1 MRFAARG
8 ARASGRELDLSVF
21 DASRVGVLDA
31 AGTTV
36 LIVENSTGARGSAL
50 FLKPLDQSPPTQL
63 GPANPLA
70 MTNDGEWIAVL
81 GSGGA
86 FIANGDTITLLPTG
100 EGAAR
105 SVRLPV
111 TVSHGAANQ
120 RGTNVP
126 QYRTADFSDDGRR
139 LMLPFAQATGSE
151 PRVYVHDFDAGWTK
165 PITPPGVTGPAAFS
179 ADGRLVAS
187 NQADGLFVYAV
198 DTDERRELPGGPDPG
213 LLERWDS
220 TGERLYFI
228 EREGANARIVER
240 SVATGERRT
249 IREIGAPDPAGV
261 TRFDPRVSR
270 NGEAYAYT
278 LDRWL
283 HNLFIIEGLR

>member
-1 MRFAARG
+1 
-8 ARASGRELDLSVF
+8 
-21 DASRVGVLDA
+21 
-31 AGTTV
+31 
-36 LIVENSTGARGSAL
+36 
-50 FLKPLDQSPPTQL
+50 
-63 GPANPLA
+63 
-70 MTNDGEWIAVL
+70 MTDDGEWIAVL

-86 FIANGDTITLLPTG
+86 FVVNGDTITLLPTG

-187 NQADGLFVYAV
+187 NQADGLFVYGV
-198 DTDERRELPGGPDPG
+198 DTDERRELPGGADPG
-213 LLERWDS
+213 LLVRWDAS
-220 TGERLYFI
+220 GERLYFV

-249 IREIGAPDPAGV
+249 IREIRAPDPAGV
-261 TRFDPRVSR
+261 TRFDLWVSR

-283 HNLFIIEGLR
+283 HNLFVIEGLR